1 MSPAD
6 VNGPDGDTDDPAG
19 RLIAGRFVIRRLVAS
34 GGMARVYEAEDLR
47 SRRVGALKLLRARCR
62 TAPDAVERLV
72 REGAAATRISGPH
85 VARAIAAGRFA
96 NGEPY
101 LFMELLDGLSLRELL
116 ERRARLGVQEALQIV
131 ERAARG
137 LCAAHAAGILHRDIK
152 PANLFLAGGERQ
164 AQVKLLDFG
173 VSKLPGERALT
184 REGLALG
191 TFSYMPPEQMMS
203 AKRVDARADL
213 FSLGVVLYE
222 SLAGRLPFAAKS
234 VRELMQRMETNDY
247 LPLRHVRPDA
257 PPEVDAIIARTVRAD
272 PSERFASARELR
284 DALTPLCQRA
294 LPQRTLAVGAAP
306 RAQPA
311 VNPAFA
317 ITQPAPGALPRAT
330 PPAPDATLRAT
341 QVSRTAPHTPQPAPG
356 ATRTR
361 EPAPAAPS
369 ADVRGTQPSPG
380 AARTTQ
386 PAPAPVRA
394 APLIPTAPIA
404 PVPATQRPLSVAA
417 APRQR
422 THLVETV
429 IPETRKR

>member
-1 MSPAD
+1 MTPAD
-6 VNGPDGDTDDPAG
+6 ANPPDADDPAG

-34 GGMARVYEAEDLR
+34 GGMAKVYEAEDLR
-47 SRRVGALKLLRARCR
+47 SRRVGALKLLRAHCR
-62 TAPDAVERLV
+62 KAPDAVERLV
-72 REGAAATRISGPH
+72 REGEAATRISGPH

-101 LFMELLDGLSLRELL
+101 LFMELLEGLSLRELL
-116 ERRARLGVQEALQIV
+116 ERRGRLGVQEALQIV

-137 LCAAHAAGILHRDIK
+137 LTAAHAAGILHRDIK
-152 PANLFLAGGERQ
+152 PANLFLAGGEQQ

-173 VSKLPGERALT
+173 VSKFPGQRALT

-222 SLAGRLPFAAKS
+222 SLAGRLPFSAKS

-247 LPLRHVRPDA
+247 LPLSHVRPDA

-284 DALTPLCQRA
+284 DALTALCERA
-294 LPQRTLAVGAAP
+294 LPQRMLSVGAAP
-306 RAQPA
+306 RPQPA
-311 VNPAFA
+311 INPAFA
-317 ITQPAPGALPRAT
+317 VTQPAPGALPRTAHAT
-330 PPAPDATLRAT
+330 PSAPDPAFRAT
-341 QVSRTAPHTPQPAPG
+341 QVSPGMAPRAPQPAPSV
-356 ATRTR
+356 A
-361 EPAPAAPS
+361 PSPQLAPARQT
-369 ADVRGTQPSPG
+369 DIR
-380 AARTTQ
+380 RTTQ
-386 PAPAPVRA
+386 PSHGA
-394 APLIPTAPIA
+394 APSTLPLPTAPIA

-417 APRQR
+417 PPRQR

-429 IPETRKR
+429 IPETRKQR

>member
-1 MSPAD
+1 MTPAD
-6 VNGPDGDTDDPAG
+6 DNGPEGDREDPAG

-34 GGMARVYEAEDLR
+34 GGMAKVYEAEDLR
-47 SRRVGALKLLRARCR
+47 SRRVGALKLLRSHCR
-62 TAPDAVERLV
+62 TAPDAIERLA

-101 LFMELLDGLSLRELL
+101 LFMELLEGLSLRDLL
-116 ERRARLGVQEALQIV
+116 ERRGRLGLQEALQII

-152 PANLFLAGGERQ
+152 PANLFLAGGEQQ

-173 VSKLPGERALT
+173 VSKLPGHRALT

-222 SLAGRLPFAAKS
+222 CLAGRLPFSAKS

-247 LPLRHVRPDA
+247 LPLRNVRPDA

-272 PSERFASARELR
+272 PAERFASARELR
-284 DALTPLCQRA
+284 DALTPLCERA

-306 RAQPA
+306 RPV

-317 ITQPAPGALPRAT
+317 ITQPAPGALPRAA
-330 PPAPDATLRAT
+330 PPGPSAPDAALRAT
-341 QVSRTAPHTPQPAPG
+341 QVSPGMSPRSSHPAPET
-356 ATRTR
+356 TRGTP
-361 EPAPAAPS
+361 PAPSPAH
-369 ADVRGTQPSPG
+369 GTQ
-380 AARTTQ
+380 
-386 PAPAPVRA
+386 RA
-394 APLIPTAPIA
+394 HNAPLRATPVVPTAPIA

-429 IPETRKR
+429 IPETRKGR